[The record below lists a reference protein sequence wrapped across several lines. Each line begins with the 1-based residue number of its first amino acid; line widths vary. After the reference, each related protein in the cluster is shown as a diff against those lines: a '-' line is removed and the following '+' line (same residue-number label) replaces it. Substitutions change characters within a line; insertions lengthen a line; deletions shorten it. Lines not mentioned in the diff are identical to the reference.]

1 MNVRSVIIVTTIFLF
16 AWSCKSKSDGDHL
29 PKGVMQHLLTDISLA
44 ESYSISVKD
53 TSHKEGTKN
62 MDSLAGFYLDVFAHY
77 KVTQEQFD
85 ASLDWYKD
93 HPEELDS
100 IYSDMIPVVAA
111 MQSRPQLK
119 K

>member
-1 MNVRSVIIVTTIFLF
+1 
-16 AWSCKSKSDGDHL
+16 
-29 PKGVMQHLLTDISLA
+29 MQHLLTDISLA

-53 TSHKEGTKN
+53 TSHKEGSKN
-62 MDSLAGFYLDVFAHY
+62 FDSLAVFYHDVFAHY
-77 KVTQEQFD
+77 NITKEQFD
-85 ASLDWYKD
+85 ASLDWYKE

-100 IYSDMIPVVAA
+100 IYSDMIPVIAA